1 MKKLS
6 KIAALF
12 LTGAMML
19 SVTACSSS
27 TASSSSTADTS
38 SSSSEASETS
48 SEAESSADASSEA
61 GSSETAEGGTVQAIK
76 DRGYIVM
83 STNAEFEPFEY
94 MVGEEFKGIDI
105 EISQKIADK
114 LGVELRINNTSFD
127 SLPLE
132 LDTDKCDFVA
142 AGMTIDPEKAIDFS
156 DSYFS
161 ASQSII
167 VRVDSDIQ
175 SGDDLA
181 GKKIGVQLGTT
192 GDTYCT
198 ENIEG
203 AEVSR
208 MSKGMDAVA
217 DLIRG
222 SIDAV
227 VIDNYPATKLV
238 EKNSEQVKM
247 LDEALTEEEYGIAVK
262 KGNQELL
269 DVINETLAELKESG
283 EMDTILE
290 SYLGDETAE

>member
-1 MKKLS
+1 MKKFS

-12 LTGAMML
+12 LAGAMMI
-19 SVTACSSS
+19 SATAFSSAPATSGTEAGTSSAEQSS
-27 TASSSSTADTS
+27 TST
-38 SSSSEASETS
+38 SE
-48 SEAESSADASSEA
+48 DASSEA
-61 GSSETAEGGTVQAIK
+61 AQGGTVQAIK

-94 MVGEEFKGIDI
+94 MEGSDYKGIDI

-114 LGVELRINNTSFD
+114 LGVDLEINNTSFD

-132 LDTDKCDFVA
+132 LETDKCDFVA
-142 AGMTIDPEKAIDFS
+142 AGMTIDPEKDVDFS

-175 SGDDLA
+175 SAADLA

-198 ENIEG
+198 ENVEG
-203 AEVSR
+203 AEISR

-238 EKNSEQVKM
+238 EKNAEQVKM
-247 LDEALTEEEYGIAVK
+247 LDEALTEEEYGLAVK

-269 DVINETLAELKESG
+269 DVVNETLAEIKENG
-283 EMDTILE
+283 ELDAILE
-290 SYLGDETAE
+290 SYLGDDTAE

>member
-6 KIAALF
+6 KIAAFF
-12 LTGAMML
+12 LAGAMMI
-19 SVTACSSS
+19 SATACSSAP
-27 TASSSSTADTS
+27 ASSSGTESSAST
-38 SSSSEASETS
+38 
-48 SEAESSADASSEA
+48 AESSATESSSDASSEA
-61 GSSETAEGGTVQAIK
+61 GSSASAEGSTVQAIK

-94 MVGEEFKGIDI
+94 MVGEDFKGIDI

-114 LGVELRINNTSFD
+114 LGVELKINNTSFD

-132 LDTDKCDFVA
+132 LETDKCDFVA
-142 AGMTIDPEKAIDFS
+142 AGMTIDPAKDVDFS
-156 DSYFS
+156 DSYFT

-167 VRVDSDIQ
+167 VRKDSDIK
-175 SGDDLA
+175 SGDDLV

-203 AEVSR
+203 AEISR
-208 MSKGMDAVA
+208 MNKGMDAVA

-227 VIDNYPATKLV
+227 VIDNYPATKLA
-238 EKNSEQVKM
+238 EKNADDVM
-247 LDEALTEEEYGIAVK
+247 VLDQDLTEEEYGIAVK

-283 EMDTILE
+283 EMDEILN